1 MSRLSRLLSRV
12 ILGREGPHKRPQS
25 FCVAISWSVRDAVL
39 VCLPWFVRGAVLR
52 RLPWSVCVAVVLC
65 PPHAEDPKVLLLAMM
80 HEVVMMVH
88 EMVMSDGGGLE
99 MMKVTATR
107 RSHEGAHDG
116 VVPARSRPQY
126 RLNASSAPAPP
137 PWVNVMM
144 MMMRPQE
151 MMHEWVVQVVVAGIM
166 EGMAM
171 MRVMITMIV

>member
-1 MSRLSRLLSRV
+1 
-12 ILGREGPHKRPQS
+12 
-25 FCVAISWSVRDAVL
+25 
-39 VCLPWFVRGAVLR
+39 
-52 RLPWSVCVAVVLC
+52 
-65 PPHAEDPKVLLLAMM
+65 
-80 HEVVMMVH
+80 MMVR

-99 MMKVTATR
+99 MMKVTAKR

>member
-1 MSRLSRLLSRV
+1 MSRSAGPSVMLSSSVSPGSFVAPSSAVSPGQSASLS
-12 ILGREGPHKRPQS
+12 S
-25 FCVAISWSVRDAVL
+25 SV
-39 VCLPWFVRGAVLR
+39 
-52 RLPWSVCVAVVLC
+52 
-65 PPHAEDPKVLLLAMM
+65 PPHAEDLKVLLLAMM
-80 HEVVMMVH
+80 H

-99 MMKVTATR
+99 MMKVTAKR